1 MNKELASR
9 LINYKFKSALQYL
22 EGEKEETKDLVNF
35 LAKLYGN
42 VGWIL
47 GDMAILIDN
56 ALENIQATEEFIDSE
71 E

>member
-56 ALENIQATEEFIDSE
+56 ALENIQATDEFIDSE